1 MPLKCIERFQD
12 LLFWFIYRFSCC
24 MNLFVL
30 TLICQASWYRFSPVC
45 WKWMAQIPIIFFCP
59 RVHRT
64 GEMDRWRVP
73 RSSPS
78 PVQRYLG
85 WHICCSALFQQQKPG
100 FRSTIR
106 SSSSLLLEIWEH
118 VHFLTINDLTFLHL
132 FLLIT
137 VQLQDIDKCTFLVE
151 LHLERPY
158 IPRGSDLNTW
168 EVRTLSLSLSLSH
181 THKHYQLV
189 T

>member
-1 MPLKCIERFQD
+1 MHIQVFMLHEFVHAY
-12 LLFWFIYRFSCC
+12 L
-24 MNLFVL
+24 NLPSFC
-30 TLICQASWYRFSPVC
+30 TWYRFGLVR
-45 WKWMAQIPIIFFCP
+45 WKWMAQIPIIFFRP

-78 PVQRYLG
+78 PVQCYLR
-85 WHICCSALFQQQKPG
+85 WHICCSAVFQQQEPG
-100 FRSTIR
+100 FRSTIC
-106 SSSSLLLEIWEH
+106 SSSSLLLETWEH
-118 VHFLTINDLTFLHL
+118 VLFLTVNDLTFLHL

-168 EVRTLSLSLSLSH
+168 EVRTFSLSLSH
-181 THKHYQLV
+181 TQTLSVSYLMV
-189 T
+189 IVYR